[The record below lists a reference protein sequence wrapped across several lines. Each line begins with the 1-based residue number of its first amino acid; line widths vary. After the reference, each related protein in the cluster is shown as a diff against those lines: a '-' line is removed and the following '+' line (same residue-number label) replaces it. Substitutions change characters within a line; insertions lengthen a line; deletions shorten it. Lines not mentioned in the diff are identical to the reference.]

1 MKRVTLFILSLG
13 IVLVLF
19 ISPAIAGSVDVS
31 GYTDEDIH
39 VQGELDINSDGTVD
53 GYVTT
58 DRGRE
63 IYVEGELERG
73 GSVSIDNDDRG
84 GGGYDLDID

>member
-1 MKRVTLFILSLG
+1 MKHLNLLLLSFG

-31 GYTDEDIH
+31 GYTDKGIH

-58 DRGRE
+58 DRGKDL
-63 IYVEGELERG
+63 YVEGELESG
-73 GSVSIDNDDRG
+73 GSVSIDNDDWG